1 MKRSLSAVAALA
13 LLGACN
19 GTQPFFDGENAPWI
33 NAPDEGSFAE
43 ELPPAEEAPTPTGRI
58 QRYEARDGNG
68 GGYARDIRYNSSDDT
83 FYVNNLAFDGENTY
97 QRGTNVPSL
106 ADGEFNVYDAEI
118 TVADYLTGDTIRQIV
133 PYRAIYAESTNT
145 ALDDDGN
152 VVPRSRFAI
161 VRTGGYSD
169 FGFGGFVYMRDGGV
183 SLPPENTTG
192 QAGFEGK
199 YAGIRIFNGVSGL
212 EFTEADVE
220 IAIDFDDFDANNTVR
235 GLLYNRTVYDAN
247 GAAVPLGNYY
257 ESPDDQLPYPDLPFV
272 IREGV
277 DNFNEDGEMFGLVEN
292 SRYDPYSLKT
302 VVYETGEYYAVM
314 AGDLNDPADGGEIV
328 GIIVIDS
335 VDPRTDKPAQETGGF
350 IVYR

>member
-97 QRGTNVPSL
+97 QRGTDVASL
-106 ADGEFNVYDAEI
+106 AAGAFNVYDADI
-118 TVADYLTGDTIRQIV
+118 QVNDYLTGDPINQIV

-161 VRTGGYSD
+161 VRTGGYTGY
-169 FGFGGFVYMRDGGV
+169 GFGGFVYMRDGGV
-183 SLPPENTTG
+183 TLPPESTTG
-192 QAGFEGK
+192 QAGFTGK
-199 YAGIRIFNGVSGL
+199 YAGIRIFDGIDRL
-212 EFTEADVE
+212 EFSEADIE

-235 GLLYNRTVYDAN
+235 GKLFNRVAYNES
-247 GAAVPLGNYY
+247 GSAVALGNSY
-257 ESPDDQLPYPDLPFV
+257 ESGELPYPDLPFV

-277 DNFNEDGEMFGLVEN
+277 DNFNEDGEMFGLVQN
-292 SRYDPYSLKT
+292 SRYDPYT
-302 VVYETGEYYAVM
+302 DEMVEYESGKYFGVM

-335 VDPRTDKPAQETGGF
+335 FDPRAGIEKNAQETGGF